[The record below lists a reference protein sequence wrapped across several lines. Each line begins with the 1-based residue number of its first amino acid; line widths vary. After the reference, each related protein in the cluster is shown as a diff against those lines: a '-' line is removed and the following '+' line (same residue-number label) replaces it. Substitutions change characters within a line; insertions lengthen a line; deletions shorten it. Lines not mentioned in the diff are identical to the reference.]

1 MLTKTT
7 KVAAKIG
14 TVLAFAAPFV
24 VAAIQPAAAQVPP
37 PTTWTGFYIGAD
49 FGAALASNNATWVPE
64 PEPPTAFG
72 VRVQSQDNTGG
83 GLFGGVHAG
92 YMWQVAPRWVGGGEL
107 DWAWSGAKGAF
118 TQDWIALAGNVEPNS
133 FTTMGSRLNWI
144 SSARGRIG
152 YLVMPDFMVY
162 GTGGL
167 AFGSLDYHALNTNG
181 TDYTT
186 RLSTSRVQLGFAA
199 GIGAEWAITRN
210 WHARA
215 EYLFYQLEGG
225 PDRQVFSPGTF
236 ATTYPSR
243 YSWGATNVSAARIGV
258 SYKF

>member
-1 MLTKTT
+1 MRIEMTACG
-7 KVAAKIG
+7 VAAAMFIAIG
-14 TVLAFAAPFV
+14 VAPS
-24 VAAIQPAAAQVPP
+24 ASAQP
-37 PTTWTGFYIGAD
+37 PTPMTWTGFYVGAD

-64 PEPPTAFG
+64 PQPPAAFG

-83 GLFGGVHAG
+83 NIFGGVHAG
-92 YMWQVAPRWVGGGEL
+92 YMWQFAPRWIGGAEV
-107 DWAWSGAKGAF
+107 DWDWSGAKGTF
-118 TQDWIALAGNVEPNS
+118 TQDWIALGGGAEPNS
-133 FTTMGSRLNWI
+133 FTTMGSRLNWV

-152 YLVMPDFMVY
+152 YLVMPDLAIF

-167 AFGSLDYHALNTNG
+167 AVGSLDYHALNTNG
-181 TDYTT
+181 ADYTT
-186 RLSTSRVQLGFAA
+186 RLSTSRIQLGFAA
-199 GIGAEWAITRN
+199 GIGAEWAITDH

-236 ATTYPSR
+236 ATTFPSR
-243 YSWGATNVSAARIGV
+243 YSWSATNINAARVGV